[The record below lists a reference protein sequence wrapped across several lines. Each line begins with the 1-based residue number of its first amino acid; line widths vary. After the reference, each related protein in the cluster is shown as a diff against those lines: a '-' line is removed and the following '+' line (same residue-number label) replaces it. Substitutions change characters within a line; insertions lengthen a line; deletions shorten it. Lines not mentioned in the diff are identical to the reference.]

1 MEGRRTSLFENGMI
15 GFGAGISI
23 AEILTGTYL
32 APLGFGAG
40 MAAILIGHLIG
51 CVLMFLAGIIG
62 ARQRRS
68 SMEAARMSFGK
79 KGAMLFSILN
89 VLQLA
94 GWTAI
99 MIYDG
104 ALAAGSCFHGGMWIW
119 CIVIGALIIA
129 WIALGVSN
137 LGKVN
142 ALAMTLLLILTIIL
156 SKVIFIDHA
165 GLTQAAEA
173 MSFGAAVELSV
184 AMPLSWLPVIADYT
198 REAERPIA
206 ASAVSVIV
214 YGAAS
219 CWMYIIGLG
228 AALLTQ
234 ESDIA
239 AIMVQA
245 GLGVAGLL
253 IIVFSTVTTTF
264 LDAYSAGVAAVSIF
278 PSQKEKTGGIAVTL
292 ISILASILFP
302 MDDITDFLYLIGSV
316 FAPMIAIQIA
326 DVLIMRHDRSESAFC
341 FTNLLIWLAGF
352 LLYRLL
358 MQADLPLGSTL
369 PDMVIVML
377 ITLAVQQIQTHIQK
391 KEAR

>member
-15 GFGAGISI
+15 WFGAGISI

-165 GLTQAAEA
+165 GLTQAAGA

-264 LDAYSAGVAAVSIF
+264 LDAYSAGVSAVSIF
-278 PSQKEKTGGIAVTL
+278 PSLKEKTVGIAVTL